1 MHYFIRYYKNVIKKC
16 IDYDLANLLY
26 LNQFVI
32 KWCHTHHKYHI
43 LYWIL
48 LYNWN
53 LIAIVLLYLKLS
65 QWQPRR
71 DDLYGLVFILGA
83 DDQILMIHAICT
95 FFTPRILLFYR
106 NICNIDGDIAENVNE
121 ICGVFDVYKI
131 KNNHSFL
138 NKITQY
144 NNKKVHKYHVSHS
157 NNIYRL

>member
-1 MHYFIRYYKNVIKKC
+1 MHYFIRYYKKC
-16 IDYDLANLLY
+16 DQKIYRFCLANSLY

-43 LYWIL
+43 SYWIL

-53 LIAIVLLYLKLS
+53 LIVIVLLYLKLS

-71 DDLYGLVFILGA
+71 DDLYGRVFILGA
-83 DDQILMIHAICT
+83 VDQILMIHAICT

-106 NICNIDGDIAENVNE
+106 NICNIDGDIAENVTK
-121 ICGVFDVYKI
+121 ICDVFDVLKKY
-131 KNNHSFL
+131 HSFL

-144 NNKKVHKYHVSHS
+144 NNKKVL
-157 NNIYRL
+157 IYVNVPIAPLS